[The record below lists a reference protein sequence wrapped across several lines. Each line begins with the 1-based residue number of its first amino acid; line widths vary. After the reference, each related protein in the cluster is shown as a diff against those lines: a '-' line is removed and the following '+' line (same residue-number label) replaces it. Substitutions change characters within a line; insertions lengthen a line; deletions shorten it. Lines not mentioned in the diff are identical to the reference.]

1 MKRIW
6 PLLIFIL
13 FLIIYGCQTH
23 ENKPTAIQPA
33 PPPPKKPSLETF
45 VDFFLSAHPNYAK
58 DSLTHKKADEDLEK
72 AFLKNTHI
80 IDDFPSKLRTIVRE
94 GSQNIA
100 QLYSPGIDSLNYD
113 YTIEVIAPVTQSD
126 ISTLKEGN
134 LYYVKGP
141 FGKFLKM
148 YSIDILTGAKV
159 FNDVSVKKKY
169 HNDNISL
176 GYIKLKKA
184 TFTPVGKDYKE
195 KT

>member
-1 MKRIW
+1 MKKIYA
-6 PLLIFIL
+6 LVCFSL
-13 FLIIYGCQTH
+13 FLIILACGTA
-23 ENKPTAIQPA
+23 ENKPAAAEPS
-33 PPPPKKPSLETF
+33 PPKHKIPKLETF
-45 VDFFLSAHPNYAK
+45 ADSFLSAHPNYAK
-58 DSLTHKKADEDLEK
+58 DSLMHKKADEDLKK

-80 IDDFPSKLRTIVRE
+80 IDDFPLKLRTIVRE
-94 GSQNIA
+94 GSQNVA
-100 QLYSPGIDSLNYD
+100 QLYSPGIDSLRYD

-141 FGKFLKM
+141 FEKFLKM
-148 YSIDILTGAKV
+148 YSIDVLTGAKV
-159 FNDVSVKKKY
+159 FNEVSVRKKY